1 MFRRLSEVYTNKL
14 SIANSGFIDNYVLEG
29 TSNIVPITER
39 QTDDYDGLQN
49 TKKFYLQ
56 QQLLK
61 KQLLSIKSKEHVSIN
76 NLDTA
81 FQTHTEIIS
90 NHNNNN
96 GPNAKIYNRT
106 TNPPMALTTFTKG
119 IRATDVV
126 ITPQIDNKP
135 NSSNY
140 SRYTNSTAV
149 YNFYDDLPDTTAAP
163 FILPCLQDLFLK
175 VGGYNGGAAYPT
187 IKNISVYNNMG
198 SLGNIKQ
205 HFYKLANSIKS
216 TNYVLQRE
224 AMIQLL
230 GILPESLIRRVP
242 YVQGVEV
249 IWFKVVPGKTNSIAG
264 ILKRTIEAD
273 ITQYNLKDDGIA
285 VIQMFDLRALTDFT
299 TKYTVVTNG
308 GFFIA
313 INEPSSIAQTAF
325 DCVYSDTN
333 SLFANLDIPSGLKRY
348 TPQNNSGYFA
358 NKPNITKL
366 FFTNS
371 NGGDTF
377 QFVSADSLF
386 TPRNYSLTLESGAPF
401 INFEVNAKGDAFDD
415 TRNPGLF
422 TNLITQSEIV
432 FYNRPEERNTVSGKK
447 GFIRIV
453 NSSSYL
459 CLTNIAYQSWG
470 GATFAFRLQSMPLK
484 DAIFS
489 FWVHNKFCVLYLVPL
504 SGSVSQMKIRTNINN
519 GNIMVDISTNYNLI
533 LGEWYLLKVSLSND
547 NLSFDINCDAINTII
562 HANNFTTPPMML
574 TDINPILTDI
584 NNGLQVP
591 NQHCCHIGI
600 GGKASGFNL
609 TGTLYFDLAWVHF
622 FDYVMTINDV
632 VKDCTAKWAFTQYP
646 DHLNTYRILS

>member
-1 MFRRLSEVYTNKL
+1 MFRRLSEVY
-14 SIANSGFIDNYVLEG
+14 NSGNNLIN
-29 TSNIVPITER
+29 TSYLSGFTQPSITKFAPSVS
-39 QTDDYDGLQN
+39 QQVQKGDDYDGLQN

-61 KQLLSIKSKEHVSIN
+61 KQMLTSKYKEHVSIN

-90 NHNNNN
+90 NSNNN
-96 GPNAKIYNRT
+96 GGNAKIYNRA
-106 TNPPMALTTFTKG
+106 TNPPMALTAFTKG
-119 IRATDVV
+119 IMTTDVV

-135 NSSNY
+135 ISSDY
-140 SRYTNSTAV
+140 SRYTQSTAV

-163 FILPCLQDLFLK
+163 FNLPCLQHLFLK
-175 VGGYNGGAAYPT
+175 VGGSIGGTAYPT
-187 IKNISVYNNMG
+187 IKNIGVYNNMG
-198 SLGNIKQ
+198 ILGNVKQ
-205 HFYKLANSIKS
+205 YFYKLANTVKS
-216 TNYVLQRE
+216 TNSVLQRK

-230 GILPESLIRRVP
+230 GILPESLIKRVP
-242 YVQGVEV
+242 YIQGVEV
-249 IWFKVVPGKTNSIAG
+249 IWFKVIPGKTNSIAG
-264 ILKRTIEAD
+264 ILKRSIETD
-273 ITQYNLKDDGIA
+273 ITQFQLKDDGMA

-313 INEPSSIAQTAF
+313 INTPAAIAQTAF
-325 DCVYSDTN
+325 DYVYADN
-333 SLFANLDIPSGLKRY
+333 SGLFANLDIPSGPKRY
-348 TPQNNSGYFA
+348 TPQSYSSYFL

-371 NGGDTF
+371 NGGNTF
-377 QFVSADSLF
+377 QFIPAVPLF
-386 TPRNYSLTLESGAPF
+386 IPRNYSLTLERSAPF

-432 FYNRPEERNTVSGKK
+432 FYNRPEERDNTPGKK
-447 GFIRIV
+447 GFIRII

-470 GATFAFRLQSMPLK
+470 GATFAFRLQSMPVK

-489 FWVHNKFCVLYLVPL
+489 FWVYNKFCVLYLVPL
-504 SGSVSQMKIRTNINN
+504 SGSTSQMKIRTNINADN
-519 GNIMVDISTNYNLI
+519 TMIDIPTNYNLL

-547 NLSFDINCDAINTII
+547 NLSFDINCDAIGNII
-562 HANNFTTPPMML
+562 HSNIFSVQPIKL
-574 TDINPILTDI
+574 TDASPIITDI
-584 NNGLQVP
+584 NNGLQLP
-591 NQHCCHIGI
+591 NKYSCNIGI

-609 TGTLYFDLAWVHF
+609 TGTLYFDLAWIHF
-622 FDYVMTINDV
+622 FDYVMSVKDV
-632 VKDCTAKWAFTQYP
+632 VKDCEAKWAFTQYEGF
-646 DHLNTYRILS
+646 